1 MFSGFPSSSGFAGPS
16 GTQFSPLGASL
27 ANASEAAH
35 RAAFAHSARPNGSNG
50 ASTSTVGNGNGF
62 ATWAS
67 SLPLPSA
74 GPGPRPAT
82 GAGDGS
88 SDAPIDVDSMPAA
101 RAPPNPKKA
110 VCIGGFMTRA
120 IMLYP
125 NDAAVAGVKPK
136 PGQRW
141 TIVTF
146 KGAEMIHVKLRVSA
160 RTTARTG
167 TGYGGG

>member
-1 MFSGFPSSSGFAGPS
+1 
-16 GTQFSPLGASL
+16 
-27 ANASEAAH
+27 
-35 RAAFAHSARPNGSNG
+35 
-50 ASTSTVGNGNGF
+50 
-62 ATWAS
+62 
-67 SLPLPSA
+67 
-74 GPGPRPAT
+74 
-82 GAGDGS
+82 
-88 SDAPIDVDSMPAA
+88 MPAA

-146 KGAEMIHVKLRVSA
+146 KGAEMIHVKLRVS

-167 TGYGGG
+167 RGMEDG